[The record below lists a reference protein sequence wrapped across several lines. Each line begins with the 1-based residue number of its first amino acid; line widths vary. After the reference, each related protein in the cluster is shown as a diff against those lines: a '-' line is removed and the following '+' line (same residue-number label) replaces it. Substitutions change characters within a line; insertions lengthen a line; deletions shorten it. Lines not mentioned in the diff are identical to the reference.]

1 MTTHDRVFLLIAAMV
16 LTGCGS
22 YGSYYYANPGTPSAD
37 FYADSI
43 ACTRELGTVLP
54 DQQRAVRAVEEPE
67 TYHGCMTMRGWVR
80 ERRADPAGP
89 GWFRGAEDG
98 EPVGLVQAPAQP
110 FQTSGD
116 ARECWRRHLV
126 GRKHTPDHVSAY
138 NRCLQR

>member
-43 ACTRELGTVLP
+43 ACTREFGTALP
-54 DQQRAVRAVEEPE
+54 DQQRAVVEPE
-67 TYHGCMTMRGWVR
+67 TYQGCMTTRGWVR

-89 GWFRGAEDG
+89 GWFRGVDDG

-110 FQTSGD
+110 VETSGD
-116 ARECWRRHLV
+116 ARMLECWRRHLV
-126 GRKHTPDHVSAY
+126 GRKHSIDHVTAY
-138 NRCLQR
+138 NKCMQR

>member
-1 MTTHDRVFLLIAAMV
+1 MTKHSRELVVIAAIS

-22 YGSYYYANPGTPSAD
+22 YGSYYYTNPGTPSAD

-43 ACTRELGTVLP
+43 ACTREFGTALP
-54 DQQRAVRAVEEPE
+54 DQPRAVVEPE

-89 GWFRGAEDG
+89 GWFRGVEDG
-98 EPVGLVQAPAQP
+98 EPVGLVQVPAQP
-110 FQTSGD
+110 FEASGD

-126 GRKHTPDHVSAY
+126 GRKHSLDHVTAY